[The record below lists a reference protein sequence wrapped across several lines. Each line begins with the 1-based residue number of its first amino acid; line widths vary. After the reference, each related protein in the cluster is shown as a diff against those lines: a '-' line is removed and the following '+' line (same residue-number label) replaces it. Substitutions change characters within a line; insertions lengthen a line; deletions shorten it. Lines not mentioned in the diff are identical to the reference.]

1 MMLEEAIP
9 DAVRRFGTLP
19 DWTAN
24 RRHLDGRLPGA
35 FPRRYET
42 AKPLCRRRTLCRA
55 WRTDAETPPGAFD
68 DAEDFARH
76 DVPRLARRGAYAGL
90 PVWLD
95 VRSRDGFRNADLGF
109 AKLLGTHG
117 VKVRSSASPGAHETS
132 YWDAHMRN
140 YLRFYADALARCD
153 AD

>member
-1 MMLEEAIP
+1 MGGYRALFLADTKP
-9 DAVRRFGTLP
+9 QSLCAVGGHSAAL
-19 DWTAN
+19 
-24 RRHLDGRLPGA
+24 
-35 FPRRYET
+35 
-42 AKPLCRRRTLCRA
+42 